1 MGMVVCAEAPYYV
14 PGRTGFTLTETVL
27 VTRSGAHVLN
37 RSHRG
42 LIVLD

>member
-1 MGMVVCAEAPYYV
+1 VVGDA
-14 PGRTGFTLTETVL
+14 GFTLTETAL

-42 LIVLD
+42 LILLD

>member
-1 MGMVVCAEAPYYV
+1 MGMVVCAETPCYV
-14 PGRTGFTLTETVL
+14 VGQAGFTLTETAL